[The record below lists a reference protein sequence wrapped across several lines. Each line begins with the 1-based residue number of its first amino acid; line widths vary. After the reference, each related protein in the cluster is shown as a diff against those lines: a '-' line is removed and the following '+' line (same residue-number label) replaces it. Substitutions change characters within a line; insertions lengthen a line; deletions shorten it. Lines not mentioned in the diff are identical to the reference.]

1 MITVSNISVWFSGE
15 ALFTGLS
22 FIINPRD
29 RIGLVGKNGA
39 GKSTLLKLITRAMH
53 PDEGEVLNPGSAS
66 MGYLPQ
72 EMVAGSFVS
81 VLEEVNK
88 AFEEVNQ
95 IALQI
100 DKLNRVLAER
110 DDYESVQYIRL
121 TQQLTDYNERYYL
134 LGGKTCMADAEKVL
148 LGLGFDRE
156 EFSRPVSTL
165 SGGWRMRV
173 ELAKLLLRKPD
184 LILLDEPT
192 NHLDILSIQWLEN
205 YLKAYHGAVILVS
218 HDRAFLD
225 NATNRTI
232 ELTMGRL
239 YDYKCPYSE
248 YVLQREQVMSS
259 QVAAFDNQQK
269 EIKEIEDFIE
279 RFRYKATKAK
289 QVQSRIKKL
298 ERIERISP
306 DQPDKSRIHFSFP
319 DAPRAGQMV
328 YSATGLSKSFGSKQV
343 LRNIDL
349 HILRN
354 DFVAFVGKNGMGKTT
369 LSRIIVG
376 ELEWEQGTS
385 MLGHNVKIGYYAQ
398 NQAQMLNGEKT
409 VFETIDEVATG
420 EMRSR
425 VRALLGS
432 FLFSGETIDKKVKV
446 LSGGEK
452 ARLALAKMLLEPVNL
467 LVLDEPTNHLDMQSK
482 DILKNALLHYNG
494 TLILVSHD
502 RDFLQGLTN
511 KLFEFRDHKV
521 FEHLGD
527 VYSFLASREIDTF
540 SQWESP
546 IGGSDDTRPGKMENK
561 MVYEQKKQRERE
573 RRKLLSRI
581 SQTEE
586 AVSRVEDEIQ
596 KITTL
601 LASPDP
607 EKDHTDVF
615 HHYQELQHTMQSLET
630 TWEQLNLELESF
642 DGQK

>member
-239 YDYKCPYSE
+239 YDYKCP
-248 YVLQREQVMSS
+248 
-259 QVAAFDNQQK
+259 
-269 EIKEIEDFIE
+269 
-279 RFRYKATKAK
+279 
-289 QVQSRIKKL
+289 
-298 ERIERISP
+298 
-306 DQPDKSRIHFSFP
+306 
-319 DAPRAGQMV
+319 
-328 YSATGLSKSFGSKQV
+328 
-343 LRNIDL
+343 
-349 HILRN
+349 
-354 DFVAFVGKNGMGKTT
+354 
-369 LSRIIVG
+369 
-376 ELEWEQGTS
+376 
-385 MLGHNVKIGYYAQ
+385 
-398 NQAQMLNGEKT
+398 
-409 VFETIDEVATG
+409 
-420 EMRSR
+420 
-425 VRALLGS
+425 
-432 FLFSGETIDKKVKV
+432 
-446 LSGGEK
+446 
-452 ARLALAKMLLEPVNL
+452 
-467 LVLDEPTNHLDMQSK
+467 
-482 DILKNALLHYNG
+482 
-494 TLILVSHD
+494 
-502 RDFLQGLTN
+502 
-511 KLFEFRDHKV
+511 
-521 FEHLGD
+521 
-527 VYSFLASREIDTF
+527 
-540 SQWESP
+540 
-546 IGGSDDTRPGKMENK
+546 
-561 MVYEQKKQRERE
+561 
-573 RRKLLSRI
+573 
-581 SQTEE
+581 
-586 AVSRVEDEIQ
+586 
-596 KITTL
+596 
-601 LASPDP
+601 
-607 EKDHTDVF
+607 
-615 HHYQELQHTMQSLET
+615 
-630 TWEQLNLELESF
+630 
-642 DGQK
+642 